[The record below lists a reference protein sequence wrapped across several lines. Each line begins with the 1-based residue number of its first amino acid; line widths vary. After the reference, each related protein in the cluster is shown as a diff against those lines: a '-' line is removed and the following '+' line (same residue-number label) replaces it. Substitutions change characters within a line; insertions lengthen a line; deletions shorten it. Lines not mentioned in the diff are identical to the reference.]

1 MKQHLL
7 ALFFHAALLAGC
19 SSSIDLANYDME
31 DPSIAEII
39 SESAPEESPDLRMP
53 SPLRLP
59 SREMSIAIRSD
70 RQVTGG
76 CSSYAPLRAVNPLKA
91 VDSLK
96 ADVLISV
103 PRILD
108 SR

>member
-7 ALFFHAALLAGC
+7 ALVFHAALLAGC

-31 DPSIAEII
+31 DPSIA
-39 SESAPEESPDLRMP
+39 D
-53 SPLRLP
+53 
-59 SREMSIAIRSD
+59 
-70 RQVTGG
+70 G

-91 VDSLK
+91 
-96 ADVLISV
+96 DVLISV
-103 PRILD
+103 PRMLD